1 MHQPFIRQWGKE
13 YLTANVSDVN
23 LSISTNKILVV
34 FIGDIANEIENI
46 SNQASSSIKNNGTI
60 TVISDMIFTGQ
71 VSDVIYYFVISK

>member
-1 MHQPFIRQWGKE
+1 MIHQQWGKE

-60 TVISDMIFTGQ
+60 TVISDMIFTGK